1 MQSMDGTLL
10 SAVGGD
16 SNSAIRTAERQEHS
30 YMAAQS
36 SCCHSPP
43 QSQQQTSVNS
53 IQAQQQPQLLSP
65 SGSSSSKHLLDSAD
79 FYKPKICE
87 GCDTVITDLYIMKV
101 SRHVESL

>member
-1 MQSMDGTLL
+1 MD
-10 SAVGGD
+10 GGD

-65 SGSSSSKHLLDSAD
+65 SGSSSKHLLDSAD

-101 SRHVESL
+101 SRRVESL